1 MRQDPLLALAV
12 RLQMDIARGHRRAAL
27 QRASSASQSSATAG
41 CSGRSARQ
49 AAARP
54 HCVVTLEARAA
65 PPSGAESE
73 QLECRCPTP
82 RSSSRRASGCACLRR
97 TTPPTT
103 WLTATRDRLPR
114 AARRRPCRRGCSCR
128 HCSTPRSRLGQ
139 YNRIV
144 AVWGTT
150 QLSLHDFFG
159 CADNLFLLRHLCS
172 SGHGAWGQCV
182 PCWGASKTPRV
193 KQIRAGMPAQPPQMP
208 SPKSTLDLGQGGRF
222 AEGSGKRRKIWPR
235 GRFGLIFGANPI

>member
-1 MRQDPLLALAV
+1 MLPARAAGPLRGQRADYWACGCWACSCGRAADRRAAAYRGSPRRAFAPREAEVCVSPLLALAV
-12 RLQMDIARGHRRAAL
+12 PLQMDIARGHRRAPL
-27 QRASSASQSSATAG
+27 PRASSASQSSATAG

-65 PPSGAESE
+65 PPSGAESR

-128 HCSTPRSRLGQ
+128 HCSTPRSRLGCTLGQ

-144 AVWGTT
+144 AVS
-150 QLSLHDFFG
+150 LSVIHF
-159 CADNLFLLRHLCS
+159 
-172 SGHGAWGQCV
+172 
-182 PCWGASKTPRV
+182 
-193 KQIRAGMPAQPPQMP
+193 
-208 SPKSTLDLGQGGRF
+208 
-222 AEGSGKRRKIWPR
+222 
-235 GRFGLIFGANPI
+235 

>member
-1 MRQDPLLALAV
+1 MLPARVAGPLRGQRARLLGVRLLGVQLWAKVAARRAAAYRGSPRRAFAPREAEGVRQDPLLALAV

-27 QRASSASQSSATAG
+27 PRASSASPSSATAG

-128 HCSTPRSRLGQ
+128 HCSTPRSRLRQ

-144 AVWGTT
+144 AVS
-150 QLSLHDFFG
+150 LSVIHF
-159 CADNLFLLRHLCS
+159 
-172 SGHGAWGQCV
+172 
-182 PCWGASKTPRV
+182 
-193 KQIRAGMPAQPPQMP
+193 
-208 SPKSTLDLGQGGRF
+208 
-222 AEGSGKRRKIWPR
+222 
-235 GRFGLIFGANPI
+235 